1 VKSFEFQLPTR
12 IVFGFGASDSAGRE
26 AAGLGTHALIVT
38 DPGVISAGLVDPIIS
53 HLDDEAV
60 GHVIFSDISQN
71 PRDIEVEAGLATAKE
86 NDCDVLIA
94 VGGGSAIDCAKAI
107 GTLMTNGGRVQ
118 DFEGLGKLTRPSTP
132 MIAIPTTH
140 GTGSE
145 VTFWYV
151 ISDAAEKRKID
162 AGSPLLAARVALV
175 DPELTLSLPPAL
187 TASTGLDALTHAIE
201 AYTGLPSE
209 PLTDSLALT
218 ATALLGRSL
227 RKAFANGQNRE
238 AKYDVT
244 LASLLAGVA
253 FGNSDVAAVHCISET
268 LGGFYDIPHGVA
280 NAIYLPIVVQHNLLA
295 EPEKFRDLAR
305 AFGGGLEPKDD
316 GEQLVLML
324 RKLNRDLGIPSARE
338 VGVRD
343 EDIPRLADICAT
355 NVSVE
360 SNVRPMASA
369 DFSHLLE
376 IGQTA

>member
-1 VKSFEFQLPTR
+1 
-12 IVFGFGASDSAGRE
+12 
-26 AAGLGTHALIVT
+26 
-38 DPGVISAGLVDPIIS
+38 
-53 HLDDEAV
+53 
-60 GHVIFSDISQN
+60 
-71 PRDIEVEAGLATAKE
+71 
-86 NDCDVLIA
+86 
-94 VGGGSAIDCAKAI
+94 
-107 GTLMTNGGRVQ
+107 M
-118 DFEGLGKLTRPSTP
+118 
-132 MIAIPTTH
+132 
-140 GTGSE
+140 
-145 VTFWYV
+145 
-151 ISDAAEKRKID
+151 
-162 AGSPLLAARVALV
+162 
-175 DPELTLSLPPAL
+175 
-187 TASTGLDALTHAIE
+187 
-201 AYTGLPSE
+201 
-209 PLTDSLALT
+209 
-218 ATALLGRSL
+218 
-227 RKAFANGQNRE
+227 
-238 AKYDVT
+238 T